1 MTEPLMA
8 GMDDPSAMSIPA
20 QMKAV
25 VVRAYAPGFD
35 NLALAERAVPAPGPN
50 QVLVRIA
57 ASPINPSDLMFV
69 QGLYGVRKPLPA
81 VGGFEASG
89 LVVAAGAGPAA
100 QRLMGRRVA
109 ALSAGENDGAW
120 ADYML
125 ASAALCVPVPDD
137 VGDEAASALIINPY
151 TAWALVGIAR
161 AAGTKAIVQTAAG
174 SALGRMI
181 QRLAAAHGIACINV
195 VRRPEQAAEL
205 LEAGMAPAL
214 CSADPDFDTQL
225 ATLCKTLDARIA
237 VDAVGGGLT
246 GRVARALRP
255 GGRVIVYGGLS
266 GEEPR
271 IGVDQ
276 LIFRDK
282 KLEGFWL
289 SSWLPG
295 RSADELAQLAV
306 EIPALA
312 RDTLSTDTRAR
323 YPLARFR
330 EALSD
335 YAGHMSGGKVLF
347 MPQAGG

>member
-1 MTEPLMA
+1 M
-8 GMDDPSAMSIPA
+8 
-20 QMKAV
+20 
-25 VVRAYAPGFD
+25 
-35 NLALAERAVPAPGPN
+35 
-50 QVLVRIA
+50 
-57 ASPINPSDLMFV
+57 
-69 QGLYGVRKPLPA
+69 
-81 VGGFEASG
+81 
-89 LVVAAGAGPAA
+89 
-100 QRLMGRRVA
+100 
-109 ALSAGENDGAW
+109 
-120 ADYML
+120 
-125 ASAALCVPVPDD
+125 
-137 VGDEAASALIINPY
+137 
-151 TAWALVGIAR
+151 
-161 AAGTKAIVQTAAG
+161 
-174 SALGRMI
+174 
-181 QRLAAAHGIACINV
+181 
-195 VRRPEQAAEL
+195 
-205 LEAGMAPAL
+205 
-214 CSADPDFDTQL
+214 
-225 ATLCKTLDARIA
+225 CKTLDARIA
-237 VDAVGGGLT
+237 VDAVAGGLT

>member
-1 MTEPLMA
+1 MT
-8 GMDDPSAMSIPA
+8 IPA
-20 QMKAV
+20 YMKAV

-50 QVLVRIA
+50 QVLLRVA
-57 ASPINPSDLMFV
+57 ASPINPSDLSFI
-69 QGLYGVRKPLPA
+69 QGHYGVRKSLPS

-89 LVVAAGAGPAA
+89 QVVAAGEGAAA
-100 QRLMGRRVA
+100 QRLLGQRVA
-109 ALSAGENDGAW
+109 ARSAGDMDGAW
-120 ADYML
+120 AEYML

-137 VGDEAASALIINPY
+137 IGEEAASALIVNPY
-151 TAWALVGIAR
+151 TAWALVGMAR

-195 VRRPEQAAEL
+195 VRRPGQVDEL
-205 LEAGMAPAL
+205 IAKGMAPTL
-214 CSADPDFDTQL
+214 CSADPDFETQL
-225 ATLCKTLDARIA
+225 AALCKTLGARIA
-237 VDAVGGGLT
+237 VDAVGGALT
-246 GRVARALRP
+246 GRVARALLP

-295 RSADELAQLAV
+295 RSPDELAQLAA

-330 EALSD
+330 EALAD
-335 YAGHMSGGKVLF
+335 YAGQMSGGKVLF
-347 MPQAGG
+347 VPQAAAQ

>member
-1 MTEPLMA
+1 MTIPILM
-8 GMDDPSAMSIPA
+8 
-20 QMKAV
+20 QAV

-35 NLALAERAVPAPGPN
+35 NLALAERAVPTPGPG

-89 LVVAAGAGPAA
+89 LVVAAGADAAA
-100 QRLMGRRVA
+100 QRLLGKRVA
-109 ALSAGENDGAW
+109 ALSGGDNDGAW
-120 ADYML
+120 AEYML

-137 VGDEAASALIINPY
+137 IDDEAASTLIINPY
-151 TAWALVGIAR
+151 TAWALVDLAR

-181 QRLAAAHGIACINV
+181 QRLAATHGICVINV
-195 VRRPEQAAEL
+195 VRRPEQVAEL
-205 LEAGMAPAL
+205 LEADMGPTLSSIDAN
-214 CSADPDFDTQL
+214 FDINL
-225 ATLCKTLDARIA
+225 ATLCKNMDARLA
-237 VDAVGGGLT
+237 FDAVGGALT
-246 GRVARALRP
+246 GQVARALRP

-282 KLEGFWL
+282 MLEGFWL
-289 SSWLPG
+289 SSWLPS
-295 RSADELAQLAV
+295 RSTDELAQLAV

-323 YPLARFR
+323 YPLGRFR
-330 EALSD
+330 EALAD

-347 MPQAGG
+347 VPHGAAL

>member
-1 MTEPLMA
+1 MT
-8 GMDDPSAMSIPA
+8 IPISM
-20 QMKAV
+20 QAV

-35 NLALAERAVPAPGPN
+35 NLALAERPVPAPGPH

-57 ASPINPSDLMFV
+57 ASPINPSDLSFI

-89 LVVAAGAGPAA
+89 LVVAAGEGATA
-100 QRLMGRRVA
+100 QGLLGKRVA
-109 ALSAGENDGAW
+109 ALSAGDNDGAW
-120 ADYML
+120 AEYML
-125 ASAALCVPVPDD
+125 AAAALCVPVPDD
-137 VGDEAASALIINPY
+137 IGDEAASAFIINPY

-161 AAGTKAIVQTAAG
+161 ADGARTIVQTAAG

-181 QRLAAAHGIACINV
+181 QRLAASQGIGCINV
-195 VRRPEQAAEL
+195 VRRPEQVAEL
-205 LEAGMAPAL
+205 IEAGMAPAL
-214 CSADPDFDTQL
+214 CSADVDFDAQL
-225 ATLCKTLDARIA
+225 ATLCKPLEARIA
-237 VDAVGGGLT
+237 VDAVGGALT
-246 GRVARALRP
+246 SRVARALRP

-289 SSWLPG
+289 SSWLPS
-295 RSADELAQLAV
+295 RSKEELAQLAV

-347 MPQAGG
+347 MPHAAAL

>member
-1 MTEPLMA
+1 MTLPTRM
-8 GMDDPSAMSIPA
+8 
-20 QMKAV
+20 QAV
-25 VVRAYAPGFD
+25 VVRAYGPGFD
-35 NLALAERAVPAPGPN
+35 GMALAERPVLAPVGD
-50 QVLVRIA
+50 QVLVRVA
-57 ASPINPSDLMFV
+57 ASPINPSDLSFV
-69 QGLYGVRKPLPA
+69 QGQYGVRKPLPA

-89 LVVAAGAGPAA
+89 RVVAAGAGAAA
-100 QRLMGRRVA
+100 QRLLGKRVA
-109 ALSAGENDGAW
+109 ALSGGDDDGAW
-120 ADYML
+120 AEYML
-125 ASAALCVPVPDD
+125 ASAAFCVPVPDD
-137 VGDEAASALIINPY
+137 IADEAAAALIINPY

-181 QRLAAAHGIACINV
+181 QRLAASHGIACINV
-195 VRRPEQAAEL
+195 VRRPEQVTEL
-205 LEAGMAPAL
+205 VQAGMTPAL
-214 CSADPDFDTQL
+214 CSADADFDTQL
-225 ATLCKTLDARIA
+225 ASLCKNLDARIA
-237 VDAVGGGLT
+237 VDAVGGALT

-295 RSADELAQLAV
+295 RSVDELAHLAA

-330 EALSD
+330 EALTD
-335 YAGHMSGGKVLF
+335 YAGQMSGGKVLF
-347 MPQAGG
+347 MPQMP